1 MEMYAL
7 VRVNQDVGLIS
18 ALFSGEYEMEFS
30 NGKTAKF
37 CFKDSNVVRQV
48 GYDNRVLNI
57 HLWNVNIG
65 NPDSEFL
72 KHFIGSIT
80 KIIKFPVMVT
90 GIDYRLHI
98 KPTALLD
105 LKLYNNDLKYIDIDK
120 NLLSSDVFKN

>member
-18 ALFSGEYEMEFS
+18 DLFIGEYEMEFN

-57 HLWNVNIG
+57 HLWNVNIDD
-65 NPDSEFL
+65 PDSEFL
-72 KHFIGSIT
+72 THFTGSIT
-80 KIIKFPVMVT
+80 KIIKFPVIAI
-90 GIDYRLHI
+90 GIDSRLHI
-98 KPTALLD
+98 KSTALLD
-105 LKLYNNDLKYIDIDK
+105 LRLYNNDLKYIDIDK
-120 NLLSSDVFKN
+120 KLLVDVFKN